1 MFLYFDQP
9 GEWIEVEPIPF
20 MNPKTKIH
28 LQKVQITFNHLHHR
42 KHSMRSVKDIV
53 YEQSKQGLV
62 KASLLCQNLSP
73 LIRAAIHPDGA
84 APEPGDLNLF
94 VRSPR

>member
-1 MFLYFDQP
+1 MRIFTKYLFVSILRSP

-28 LQKVQITFNHLHHR
+28 LQTCRSPSTTSTTR

-62 KASLLCQNLSP
+62 KASLLCQNL
-73 LIRAAIHPDGA
+73 
-84 APEPGDLNLF
+84 NL
-94 VRSPR
+94 